1 MKKKFKFFS
10 KKTAKKKVE
19 ESESDLED
27 ERNRRFRRNVKKID
41 FKSLMMFEIES
52 EDGGKSSKKKKKVF
66 SSESAFSDEIGLESE
81 EEEEEVVKKKK
92 KNVIRDEFLGTD
104 EYEFED
110 KNSKLEEKD
119 IEKSVV
125 EDKYDKIEEKI
136 EEFFVD
142 SFVVKSDK
150 EKMDIKVELNVSD
163 IGVVFLNLLNVVISE
178 NFSIFMNRGFED

>member
-10 KKTAKKKVE
+10 KKKAKKKVE

-92 KNVIRDEFLGTD
+92 NVIRDEFLGTD

-125 EDKYDKIEEKI
+125 EDKIEEKI
-136 EEFFVD
+136 EEFSVD

-150 EKMDIKVELNVSD
+150 EKMDIEVELNVLD

>member
-1 MKKKFKFFS
+1 MKKKFKFFL
-10 KKTAKKKVE
+10 KKKIKKKVE

-41 FKSLMMFEIES
+41 FKLLMMFEIES

-125 EDKYDKIEEKI
+125 EDKIEEKI

-150 EKMDIKVELNVSD
+150 EKMDVKVELNVSD
-163 IGVVFLNLLNVVISE
+163 ISVVFFNLLNVVISE

>member
-10 KKTAKKKVE
+10 KKKAKKKVE

-81 EEEEEVVKKKK
+81 EAEEEVVKKKK

-125 EDKYDKIEEKI
+125 EDKIEEKI

>member
-10 KKTAKKKVE
+10 KKKAKKKVE

-81 EEEEEVVKKKK
+81 EAEEEVVKKK

-125 EDKYDKIEEKI
+125 EDKIEEKI
-136 EEFFVD
+136 EEFSVD

-150 EKMDIKVELNVSD
+150 EKMDIEVELNVLD